1 MDHGVAKN
9 LAAHD
14 LTRISDLDL
23 ASYLLCVGATLVQ
36 VLPTSEPS
44 RRDFVLDLAEEKLV
58 PAVRRFLAGQ
68 AAVEPRRYTQ
78 ARRTLQRALRA
89 AG

>member
-1 MDHGVAKN
+1 MNDGEAKSY
-9 LAAHD
+9 ASGS

-23 ASYLLCVGATLVQ
+23 ASYLLCVGAKLVQ

-44 RRDFVLDLAEEKLV
+44 RRDFVLDLPEETLV
-58 PAVRRFLAGQ
+58 PAVRRFLSGQ
-68 AAVEPRRYTQ
+68 AVVEPRLYTQ

-89 AG
+89 G